1 MLTEI
6 NFLNREL
13 KYFDYS
19 DISKKSLSNENTIT
33 KLKKRKSI
41 LFLLV
46 SNNRRIRMNLDT
58 STINLNL
65 NNTTNFLKIFDMIK
79 DPNEKCKLIHNLFT
93 NQLLQA
99 KLILSRYQEALNL
112 KIDYNFLS
120 SSEFILDIIEK
131 CDDVIKLIA
140 QNKENIHFLIQK
152 MNSIIEEI
160 INYDS
165 NYIMITSNLL
175 IFTKVLDKELKKQID
190 HNKLL
195 NLIIKNKTEIS
206 YDYMFY
212 IFAYLYHVDG
222 KQIENFE
229 NIFESIIL
237 AMKNK
242 FNNNEDLN
250 ILLEVVY
257 DILILFSKA
266 PKFSRKFYENYEL
279 FFKNGNFDEK
289 DEFAEAKLSIISN
302 LFKHMNS
309 QEIKLFLEKDGGNL
323 LNIIKYTLI
332 FFANINN
339 GNLAS
344 GKNKFGFFLLNT
356 KILLTITFHEELTYL
371 LLENKEYFN
380 LIISTFSSVFHSNEI
395 NNSIEDYET
404 LLEVFNTI
412 LKIIINII
420 KNDHKLFVS
429 QLIRNNFHLIIKDKF
444 TQYIKIN
451 NINENH
457 FKSFI
462 NIIGSLYDYQ
472 KKDKLKTEIVKLDL
486 DNNKFSDIINDIL
499 KTFSHNDNITKECIN
514 FLDSYYSSVTQ
525 KKFFTLSEY
534 DI

>member
-212 IFAYLYHVDG
+212 IFAYLYHV
-222 KQIENFE
+222 
-229 NIFESIIL
+229 
-237 AMKNK
+237 
-242 FNNNEDLN
+242 
-250 ILLEVVY
+250 
-257 DILILFSKA
+257 
-266 PKFSRKFYENYEL
+266 
-279 FFKNGNFDEK
+279 
-289 DEFAEAKLSIISN
+289 
-302 LFKHMNS
+302 
-309 QEIKLFLEKDGGNL
+309 
-323 LNIIKYTLI
+323 
-332 FFANINN
+332 
-339 GNLAS
+339 
-344 GKNKFGFFLLNT
+344 NT
-356 KILLTITFHEELTYL
+356 F
-371 LLENKEYFN
+371 
-380 LIISTFSSVFHSNEI
+380 
-395 NNSIEDYET
+395 
-404 LLEVFNTI
+404 
-412 LKIIINII
+412 
-420 KNDHKLFVS
+420 
-429 QLIRNNFHLIIKDKF
+429 
-444 TQYIKIN
+444 
-451 NINENH
+451 
-457 FKSFI
+457 
-462 NIIGSLYDYQ
+462 
-472 KKDKLKTEIVKLDL
+472 
-486 DNNKFSDIINDIL
+486 
-499 KTFSHNDNITKECIN
+499 
-514 FLDSYYSSVTQ
+514 
-525 KKFFTLSEY
+525 
-534 DI
+534 